1 MIHPMIKKTSLFVV
15 ASISACMVV
24 VMFFF
29 PASLLLNSYI
39 VHHDSHFGELAD
51 FEYFTPIPLSVA
63 IELQVEPLRKTTGIV
78 HFKKSAYPCAY
89 TIDVHN
95 RLFSGKHVFQ
105 HYDYCNLRENTSGIT
120 STQLLHVDLP
130 VGWNR
135 ISYSMNNGNIP
146 KQTPVAIHLYNST
159 DGFWGIVLS
168 LSMAIK
174 LPFSV
179 ITDTIHS
186 IFK

>member
-1 MIHPMIKKTSLFVV
+1 MIKKTSLFVV

-78 HFKKSAYPCAY
+78 HFKKSTYSCAY

-130 VGWNR
+130 AGWNR

-146 KQTPVAIHLYNST
+146 KQTPIAMYLYGSAH
-159 DGFWGIVLS
+159 GFWGIVLS

-179 ITDTIHS
+179 ITGTIHS